1 MTSVDTRSKTVTLKD
16 LSGADSPTSVVPYT
30 ILILAP
36 GSTPRRLPIL
46 GADLPNVYTLRSL
59 EDAQKIDEASQ
70 PSIVGL
76 KGKKIVVIGT
86 SFISMEVSGVLAKR
100 KVSSVDIIGV
110 EGVPFEGI
118 LGEEVGRG
126 LQKVI

>member
-1 MTSVDTRSKTVTLKD
+1 VTSVDTRSKTVTLKD
-16 LSGADSPTSVVPYT
+16 LSGEDASASVVPYT

-36 GSTPRRLPIL
+36 GSTPRRLPVP

-59 EDAQKIDEASQ
+59 EDAQKINEASQ
-70 PSIVGL
+70 PSAVGL
-76 KGKKIVVIGT
+76 KEKKIVVVGT

-100 KVSSVDIIGV
+100 KVSSVDLIGM
-110 EGVPFEGI
+110 EGVPFENI

-126 LQKVI
+126 MHKVT